1 MLKGLSRSHC
11 TVPDRVQMFK
21 PPTSSFL
28 SNDDFDFGKWYTIRK
43 RDFLKFVQKEV
54 TANVM

>member
-1 MLKGLSRSHC
+1 MLKGRSRSHC

-21 PPTSSFL
+21 PLTSSFL
-28 SNDDFDFGKWYTIRK
+28 SNDDFGNGIQFEKG
-43 RDFLKFVQKEV
+43 FLKFVQKEV